1 MREGER
7 GERGERHVFN
17 RRLCIG
23 SGFSVL
29 LATGKNRGLMTCMSK
44 GVFMVTQYSVI

>member
-1 MREGER
+1 MREGKGR
-7 GERGERHVFN
+7 GRHVFN

-23 SGFSVL
+23 SGFSAL
-29 LATGKNRGLMTCMSK
+29 LANGKNRVLMTCMSK